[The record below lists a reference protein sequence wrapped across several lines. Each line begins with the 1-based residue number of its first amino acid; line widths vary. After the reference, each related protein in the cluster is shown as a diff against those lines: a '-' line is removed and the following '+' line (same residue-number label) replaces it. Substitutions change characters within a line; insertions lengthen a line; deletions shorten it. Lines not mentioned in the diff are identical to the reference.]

1 MKRNCLDFLFSS
13 LLFLAGIAGIL
24 LTASCTREVSEP
36 EVKETENVLVYGN
49 GEPVPINSVVYLA
62 DNDRVYTIYFSPR
75 KGVTTLASMRAEDD
89 YISISTRTP
98 VGAIDVCSTGN
109 SLSYQEIVASEPTA
123 ENVTSSYV
131 SVALDASSASMNVDI
146 VMADGKTLKASY
158 EGLCYPA
165 NTNRPDVITLDS
177 EIFFYWYGMPSGVD
191 NVYNYYLALTNLDS
205 WSGSLMGGN
214 FEPHGAGYILTL
226 DFYGEESDNWAR
238 FPTGTFTESGAK
250 TPMTYYSGAQNSFVT
265 YCDGQGNVIDYP
277 LTGDPVTIDSNVDGT
292 YTVTA
297 SYYDTDKV
305 RTLTYTGTLPIA
317 NGVISSTW
325 PMLGRDFYFDGFPKD
340 GMIGD
345 GSATYYG
352 DDYGAGTGRI
362 EIMLN
367 DVKQSNNLDGGAI
380 MSVVLFGP
388 TFNDVK
394 DLRIED
400 GTYEVNASYGNMTCM
415 PGTEVDLSSLGIPGT
430 IPYGT
435 YVTYNDG
442 SSSGL
447 ISFATG
453 GTMTSRLVDPSSDT
467 YRLEFDLVTL
477 DGYKILGGFEGTLA
491 IENASAGDGNDG
503 TTNLE
508 TNVELDLE
516 YHDYAICSPR
526 NQIYMVASGLDPIQ
540 PVESIWNGTVFPHS
554 DQKCAY
560 QVFDIGVSSGTYVPD
575 RFFPETGRLQTG
587 DIIRFEF
594 IVPYGTG
601 DMITPGTYQMAQ
613 ERYAQLMV
621 PGVCLPGYASTD
633 GTDGFRYVR
642 LKEITGSGYPT
653 GLRDDLKTQVGT
665 DQWGN
670 PIYGLDEEN
679 PNPWFGTDVNIV
691 GMNKPGQDLFAC
703 AYSGSVTVEKAPGGD
718 GWFTFKFDVADV
730 LNHKIT
736 GTWTGPVYLNGDPSA
751 PVKENPVHTVDPS
764 EGGSAASEFKAPVS
778 PSALG
783 YDVKGLLVFPG
794 KRLDF

>member
-1 MKRNCLDFLFSS
+1 M
-13 LLFLAGIAGIL
+13 
-24 LTASCTREVSEP
+24 
-36 EVKETENVLVYGN
+36 
-49 GEPVPINSVVYLA
+49 
-62 DNDRVYTIYFSPR
+62 
-75 KGVTTLASMRAEDD
+75 
-89 YISISTRTP
+89 
-98 VGAIDVCSTGN
+98 
-109 SLSYQEIVASEPTA
+109 
-123 ENVTSSYV
+123 
-131 SVALDASSASMNVDI
+131 
-146 VMADGKTLKASY
+146 
-158 EGLCYPA
+158 
-165 NTNRPDVITLDS
+165 
-177 EIFFYWYGMPSGVD
+177 
-191 NVYNYYLALTNLDS
+191 
-205 WSGSLMGGN
+205 
-214 FEPHGAGYILTL
+214 
-226 DFYGEESDNWAR
+226 
-238 FPTGTFTESGAK
+238 
-250 TPMTYYSGAQNSFVT
+250 
-265 YCDGQGNVIDYP
+265 
-277 LTGDPVTIDSNVDGT
+277 
-292 YTVTA
+292 TA

-340 GMIGD
+340 GMSGD

-575 RFFPETGRLQTG
+575 RLFPETGRLQTG

-642 LKEITGSGYPT
+642 LKEITGSGYPD

-670 PIYGLDEEN
+670 PIYGFDEE
-679 PNPWFGTDVNIV
+679 NPWFGTDVNIV

-718 GWFTFKFDVADV
+718 GWFTFKIDVADV

-764 EGGSAASEFKAPVS
+764 QGGSAASEFKAPVS